1 MFLQLFFFI
10 IALGFSDFFFL
21 SCVFFSDS
29 LSEDLF
35 LWICR
40 SADFLVFMFPSIGL
54 LLASLFC
61 FGLDS
66 DLEVFLTILEIF
78 WTVFSVMEP
87 VLTSFGVMLG
97 PRVSSLVLLLEEVS
111 FLDSLLVSLLLVS
124 DKDLNTFVSLPES
137 LSALF

>member
-1 MFLQLFFFI
+1 
-10 IALGFSDFFFL
+10 
-21 SCVFFSDS
+21 
-29 LSEDLF
+29 
-35 LWICR
+35 
-40 SADFLVFMFPSIGL
+40 MFPSIGL

-87 VLTSFGVMLG
+87 VLTSFGVMLWPG
-97 PRVSSLVLLLEEVS
+97 ISSLVLLLEEVS

-124 DKDLNTFVSLPES
+124 DKDLNTFVSLTES